1 MFLNHELFIVGCC
14 FIIIFK
20 EKNMEFIIIALVLFN
35 VFLIIAYFR
44 LLWKIRDCKS
54 QYKEIA
60 ESNKKLHRLIA
71 IKYLEFS
78 LRFNPELKEKI

>member
-1 MFLNHELFIVGCC
+1 
-14 FIIIFK
+14 
-20 EKNMEFIIIALVLFN
+20 MEFIIITLILFN

-44 LLWKIRDCKS
+44 LFWKVKDCKS

>member
-1 MFLNHELFIVGCC
+1 
-14 FIIIFK
+14 
-20 EKNMEFIIIALVLFN
+20 MEFIIIILILFN
-35 VFLIIAYFR
+35 LFLIIAYFR
-44 LLWKIRDCKS
+44 LFWKVKNCKR